1 MIALCYINP
10 AELQDPKADS
20 AHASYIK
27 YNVFQ
32 GTFIEVG
39 PSVVPNTARFAS
51 FLGRLYNEAASN
63 TNERQTKQQQRQKYG
78 SGFKICKLRFIDH
91 LITKIDIIGEKLL
104 YGESSY
110 LHGSVVLNK
119 SSGTLRPKS
128 KK

>member
-1 MIALCYINP
+1 M
-10 AELQDPKADS
+10 
-20 AHASYIK
+20 K
-27 YNVFQ
+27 YNVFP

-63 TNERQTKQQQRQKYG
+63 TNERQTKQQRTAKYG
-78 SGFKICKLRFIDH
+78 SSFKKCQLRFIDH
-91 LITKIDIIGEKLL
+91 LITKIDIIGDRLL
-104 YGESSY
+104 SGESSY